1 MTMFDF
7 KDYFEKKIRVI
18 TSDGKT
24 FEGVLSGFED
34 ALDSSSGEDEIE
46 LDVGECYIDI
56 DIPSILK
63 FEAV

>member
-1 MTMFDF
+1 MTMLDF
-7 KDYFEKKIRVI
+7 KDYFEKRIRVF
-18 TSDGKT
+18 TADKV
-24 FEGVLSGFED
+24 FEGELTGFIDE
-34 ALDSSSGEDEIE
+34 LDSSSKKDEIE